1 MLHVTLHVYA
11 AGEVSQE
18 LYDPRYHT
26 QDTSDYQYHH
36 DRHGIQRHSD
46 DGQPSSNWYQQ
57 QSTHRDPEDTG
68 CMCTCPLPPPLSG
81 NGCTLIAPRDFLTRL
96 SKTVATAQTGGAVLT
111 NRKGAAAGERCP
123 VLSNVLVQC
132 NARFNKFMSTL
143 AKVSVPRHAIRIKT
157 RLLPQDIVQGN
168 AMSLAGDHMDG
179 QDTQRRDILRHR

>member
-36 DRHGIQRHSD
+36 DRHGIQRHGD
-46 DGQPSSNWYQQ
+46 DGQTSSNWYQQ
-57 QSTHRDPEDTG
+57 QSTRRDPDDTE
-68 CMCTCPLPPPLSG
+68 CMCTSPLPPPLSG

-111 NRKGAAAGERCP
+111 KRKGAAAGERC
-123 VLSNVLVQC
+123 LMWC
-132 NARFNKFMSTL
+132 NTGFNNFMFTL
-143 AKVSVPRHAIRIKT
+143 AKVPVPRHAIRIKT
-157 RLLPQDIVQGN
+157 WLLPQDIVQGN
-168 AMSLAGDHMDG
+168 AMLLAGDHMDG